1 MRGPIGPGFYRLH
14 GRAGAHPSGIIV
26 AFLTVEHISK
36 IFPGVRALDDVS
48 VEFEKGSVH
57 ALMGENGAG
66 KSTLGKIIGGIYTAD
81 AGVIK
86 IEGQEVHPTDPLS
99 AQKLGIALVHQ
110 ELAFCP
116 NLSVAENLQLGTTPE
131 KFGFVDRT
139 ILARRARELMG
150 EIGVDMDVHTP
161 VAQLTTG
168 QEQMV
173 QIAAAI
179 GINAR
184 IIIFDEPTS
193 SLSVHDSEQLFRLI
207 GRLKERGTTII
218 YVSHRMDEIFRICDF
233 VSVLR
238 DGKHVATE
246 AIAQTSRQRLIRQM
260 VGRDVLAKRPNHLD
274 LTPGEEILRVENLS
288 SIGKF
293 EKVSLVVR
301 RNEIVGM
308 AGLVGA
314 GRTDVAKAI
323 FGLDRQATGDVYV
336 KGEKVRLGN
345 VNESMRRR
353 MGYLPEDR
361 KKEGLVLMMSILDN
375 ISLPHLDFFSRL
387 GFVDQRK
394 ERTEVQ
400 KLTSRLRVKAPSLES
415 VTAGLSGGNQQKVAI
430 AKWLARSCELLMVD
444 EPTRGVDVG
453 AKAEIYELLDEI
465 ACQGVAVLMISS
477 ELPELLSLS
486 RRIITMR
493 EGYVTGEL
501 PHDQFS
507 QEALLHLMA

>member
-1 MRGPIGPGFYRLH
+1 M
-14 GRAGAHPSGIIV
+14 
-26 AFLTVEHISK
+26 AFLSVQHISK

-48 VEFEKGSVH
+48 VEFERGSVH
-57 ALMGENGAG
+57 ALVGENGAG
-66 KSTLGKIIGGIYTAD
+66 KSTLGKIIAGIYVPD
-81 AGVIK
+81 AGTIY
-86 IEGQEVHPTDPLS
+86 IEDQVVHPTDPLT

-131 KFGFVDRT
+131 KFGFVDRAR
-139 ILARRARELMG
+139 LATRARDLMA
-150 EIGVDMDVHTP
+150 EIGVDMDVQTP

-173 QIAAAI
+173 QIAAAV
-179 GINAR
+179 GVNAR
-184 IIIFDEPTS
+184 IIVFDEPTS
-193 SLSVHDSEQLFRLI
+193 SLSVHESEQLFQLI
-207 GRLKERGTTII
+207 GRLKQRGTTII
-218 YVSHRMDEIFRICDF
+218 YVSHRMDEIFRLCDT
-233 VSVLR
+233 VTVLR
-238 DGKHVATE
+238 DGKCVATE
-246 AIAQTSRQRLIRQM
+246 PIAQTNRQRLIRQM
-260 VGRDVLAKRPNHLD
+260 VGRDVLVKRPNHLD

-293 EKVSLVVR
+293 EKISLSVR

-323 FGLDRQATGDVYV
+323 FGLDPRATGEVYI
-336 KGEKVRLGN
+336 KGKKVRLGN
-345 VNESMRRR
+345 VNDSMGRRI
-353 MGYLPEDR
+353 GYLPEDR

-375 ISLPHLDFFSRL
+375 ISLPHLDFFSQL
-387 GFVDQRK
+387 GFIDRVK
-394 ERTEVQ
+394 ERSEVQ
-400 KLTSRLRVKAPSLES
+400 KLTSRLRVKAPSLDA

-430 AKWLARSCELLMVD
+430 AKWLARNCDLLMVD

-453 AKAEIYELLDEI
+453 AKAEIYGLLDEI
-465 ACQGVAVLMISS
+465 ACQGVALLMISS

-486 RRIITMR
+486 RRIIAMR
-493 EGYVTGEL
+493 EGFVTGEL

>member
-1 MRGPIGPGFYRLH
+1 M
-14 GRAGAHPSGIIV
+14 
-26 AFLTVEHISK
+26 AFLSVQHISK

-48 VEFEKGSVH
+48 VDFEKGSVH

-66 KSTLGKIIGGIYTAD
+66 KSTLGKIIAGIYVPE
-81 AGVIK
+81 AGTIQ
-86 IEGQEVHPTDPLS
+86 IEDQEVHPTDPLT
-99 AQKLGIALVHQ
+99 AQRLGIALVHQ

-131 KFGFVDRT
+131 KFGFVDRAR
-139 ILARRARELMG
+139 LATRARDLMA
-150 EIGVDMDVHTP
+150 EIGVDMDVQTP

-173 QIAAAI
+173 QIAAAV

-184 IIIFDEPTS
+184 IIVFDEPTS
-193 SLSVHDSEQLFRLI
+193 SLSVHESEQLFQLI
-207 GRLKERGTTII
+207 GRLKQRGTTVI
-218 YVSHRMDEIFRICDF
+218 YVSHRMDEIFRLCDT
-233 VSVLR
+233 VTVLR
-238 DGKHVATE
+238 DGKCVATE
-246 AIAQTSRQRLIRQM
+246 PIAQTNRQRLIRQM
-260 VGRDVLAKRPNHLD
+260 VGRDVLVKRPNHLD
-274 LTPGEEILRVENLS
+274 LTPGEEVLRVENLS

-293 EKVSLVVR
+293 EKISLSVR

-323 FGLDRQATGDVYV
+323 FGLDPRATGDVYI
-336 KGEKVRLGN
+336 KGQKLRLGN
-345 VNESMRRR
+345 VNEAMRRR
-353 MGYLPEDR
+353 VGYLPEDR

-375 ISLPHLDFFSRL
+375 VSLPHLDFFSRL
-387 GFVDQRK
+387 GFVDRVR
-394 ERTEVQ
+394 ERNEVER
-400 KLTSRLRVKAPSLES
+400 LTNRLRVKATSLDA

-430 AKWLARSCELLMVD
+430 AKWLARSCDMLMVD

-465 ACQGVAVLMISS
+465 ACQGVALLMISS

-486 RRIITMR
+486 RRIIAMR
-493 EGYVTGEL
+493 EGFVTGEL

>member
-1 MRGPIGPGFYRLH
+1 M
-14 GRAGAHPSGIIV
+14 
-26 AFLTVEHISK
+26 AFLSVEHISK

-48 VEFEKGSVH
+48 VDFEKGSVH

-81 AGVIK
+81 TGVIK
-86 IEGQEVHPTDPLS
+86 IEGQEVHATDPLA

-116 NLSVAENLQLGTTPE
+116 NLSVAENLQLGTTPQ
-131 KFGFVDRT
+131 KFGFVDRAR
-139 ILARRARELMG
+139 LAGRAQELMG

-173 QIAAAI
+173 QIAAAV

-193 SLSVHDSEQLFRLI
+193 SLSVNESEQLFNLI
-207 GRLKERGTTII
+207 GRLKGRGTTII
-218 YVSHRMDEIFRICDF
+218 YVSHRMDEIFRLSD
-233 VSVLR
+233 VVTVLR

-246 AIAQTSRQRLIRQM
+246 PIAQTNRQRLIRQM
-260 VGRDVLAKRPNHLD
+260 VGRDVLAKRPKHLD

-293 EKVSLVVR
+293 EKVSLTVR
-301 RNEIVGM
+301 KNEIVGM
-308 AGLVGA
+308 EGLVGA
-314 GRTDVAKAI
+314 GRTEIAKAI

-336 KGEKVRLGN
+336 KGKKVRLGN
-345 VNESMRRR
+345 VNEAMKRR

-387 GFVDQRK
+387 GFVDQGK
-394 ERTEVQ
+394 ERIEVQ
-400 KLTSRLRVKAPSLES
+400 KLTNRLRVKAPSLDS

-465 ACQGVAVLMISS
+465 ACQGVALLMISS

-486 RRIITMR
+486 RRIITIR
-493 EGYVTGEL
+493 EGFVTGEL